1 MTEMAKLSLPDG
13 KSMELP
19 VLTGSENEKAID
31 ISDLR
36 KKTGYI
42 TLIQALL
49 IQVCARVR
57 FLTLTESMGYYDIA
71 VFRLRN

>member
-31 ISDLR
+31 ISELR
-36 KKTGYI
+36 KKQDT
-42 TLIQALL
+42 
-49 IQVCARVR
+49 
-57 FLTLTESMGYYDIA
+57 
-71 VFRLRN
+71 